1 MPGFH
6 VKDINLV
13 IASNQHGV
21 ASSEKQLCLRITRKN
36 PKVIQI
42 IT

>member
-6 VKDINLV
+6 VKDIDLV
-13 IASNQHGV
+13 IVSNQHGA

-36 PKVIQI
+36 PIVIDI
-42 IT
+42 IN